1 MKKKKVAKKKP
12 TKQKLI
18 LKSTTTLNEIKS
30 KIKTKTQYA
39 SQVIPNQNGYT
50 LYEKKGDLIAL
61 KKIVGKNCYVGRE
74 GLELFPH
81 GVFMF
86 KEVKPPENFP
96 TEPGCIWVQ
105 NVDNPRAKYKI
116 TQETLQLE
124 TEFLFPL
131 IKGPNIK
138 CFEYEQDGILA
149 LFPYDNNDHTRPI
162 DRIELGNR
170 APKTLEWFLKHE
182 ETLDAQ
188 SSYSDR
194 IRGHAGGGGDVGE
207 FYGVARVGLY
217 TFAPFHVA
225 YRDNTKLNAC
235 VISSLSTPFGDKLAI
250 LQNHAPSICED
261 EDEDD
266 NFIDESEAHYICAII
281 NSSSGTTFI
290 KNSSDSQTFPIR
302 LPIKI
307 PKYDPNNQ
315 THTKL
320 EQLSRNIHE
329 DRTTLNQNLKKI
341 DKILSK

>member
-1 MKKKKVAKKKP
+1 MKKKKVTKKKP
-12 TKQKLI
+12 IKQKLI
-18 LKSTTTLNEIKS
+18 LKSSTTLNEIKS
-30 KIKTKTQYA
+30 KIKTKMQYA
-39 SQVIPNQNGYT
+39 SQVVPNQNGYT
-50 LYEKKGDLIAL
+50 LYEKKDDLVAL

-86 KEVKPPENFP
+86 KEVKAPKNFP
-96 TEPGCIWVQ
+96 TDPGCIWVQ
-105 NVDNPRAKYKI
+105 NVDNPKAKYQI

-138 CFEYEQDGILA
+138 YFEYEQDSILA
-149 LFPYDNNDHTRPI
+149 LFPYDENDHKRPI
-162 DRIELGNR
+162 DRIELGKR
-170 APKTLEWFLKHE
+170 APKTLDWFLKHE

-188 SSYSDR
+188 SAYSDR
-194 IRGHAGGGGDVGE
+194 IRGLAGGANAIGE
-207 FYGVARVGLY
+207 FYGVARVGRY
-217 TFAPFHVA
+217 TFAPVHVA
-225 YRDNTKLNAC
+225 YRDNTKLCAC
-235 VISSLSTPFGDKLAI
+235 VVSSVSTPFGDKLAI
-250 LQNHAPSICED
+250 LQNHAVSIC

-281 NSSSGTTFI
+281 NSSSATTFV

-315 THTKL
+315 NHTKL
-320 EQLSRNIHE
+320 AQLSRNIHK
-329 DRTTLNQNLKKI
+329 DKTTLNQNLKKI
-341 DKILSK
+341 DEF